1 MNLALPTGPLAQ
13 AIGWALLHVLWQG
26 AVIAALLAVLLAVL
40 SRRSANLRYAVSCAA
55 LALIV
60 VLGVATAIRSYPSS
74 STIPSAPKTLLVDRA
89 AGSSTSLT
97 PVRPDAIRGF
107 VRAANDRLPAV
118 VTLWLLGVA
127 LFSVRLIVDW
137 LRAQR
142 LVTRSAS
149 PASDRWQAAA
159 RRLGLALG
167 VRQVVRLLESAV
179 VEVPAVIGIVRPAIL
194 LPATTL
200 CGLTPAQ
207 IEMIL
212 AHELAHIRRQD
223 FLVNLLQAVVETL
236 LFYHPAV
243 WWISRRVRI
252 ERENCCD
259 DLAIAVCGNRL
270 QYARAL
276 TRLEELRAPALS
288 IAASAN
294 GGSLLERIRRI
305 VGRPA
310 GATGHA
316 VRGAA
321 AFAVLSCVLF
331 AFAAPS
337 FPTVGA
343 STSLLKLRRDVAWAG
358 SATKADGDVAHS
370 ATAGEPTNLDSRDLA
385 VVESAEP
392 PPVAARVEGSDSSSE
407 EDANDEADTI
417 DSETD
422 ADDAPEDG
430 RPSLDDLIAMRVH
443 NVTPALIR
451 EMRSLFPR
459 IELKEIAGMSAV
471 GATPEFVRELRRVG
485 LQVRSASDAQ
495 GLAALGI
502 TGNWVR
508 AMRSTG
514 IAVETARD
522 AQGMK
527 ATGVTPE
534 FVRDI
539 RSAGLDV
546 ESAEEA
552 QGLAALGVTAAFIQD
567 MRSAGLRVD
576 SAKEAQ
582 GLAALGVTA
591 AFIRS
596 IRATGLEIRSAQ
608 DVQGLAATGVT
619 AKLVRG
625 MQAAGIA
632 VTSASEAQGLAAL
645 GVTPE
650 FVRELRD
657 AGVEITDASDAQ
669 SLRALNITPQFVRRL
684 AKAGYR
690 NLTVGELSRL
700 GAAGVTGDFVREM
713 SKYKSQ

>member
-1 MNLALPTGPLAQ
+1 MNLAFATGPLAQ
-13 AIGWALLHVLWQG
+13 AIGWALLHALWQG
-26 AVIAALLAVLLAVL
+26 AVIAALLAVLLAAL
-40 SRRSANLRYAVSCAA
+40 SRRSANLRYAVLCAA

-60 VLGVATAIRSYPSS
+60 ALGVATAIRCYPASPAIS
-74 STIPSAPKTLLVDRA
+74 SAPQTVLVDRA
-89 AGSSTSLT
+89 AGSAVPLA
-97 PVRPDAIRGF
+97 PVRSDAIRVL
-107 VRAANDRLPAV
+107 VRAANDRLPAI
-118 VTLWLLGVA
+118 VTLWLMGVA
-127 LFSVRLIVDW
+127 LFSVRLILDW
-137 LRAQR
+137 LRARR
-142 LVTRSAS
+142 LVTRSVS
-149 PASDRWQAAA
+149 PASDQRQAAA
-159 RRLGLALG
+159 RRLSLALG
-167 VRQVVRLLESAV
+167 VGQVVQLLESVV
-179 VEVPAVIGIVRPAIL
+179 VEVPSVIGIVRPAIL

-200 CGLTPAQ
+200 SGLTPAQ

-223 FLVNLLQAVVETL
+223 FLANLLQAVVETL

-288 IAASAN
+288 LAASAN

-305 VGRPA
+305 VGRPVSP
-310 GATGHA
+310 TGHA
-316 VRGAA
+316 VSGAA

-331 AFAAPS
+331 AIAAPS

-343 STSLLKLRRDVAWAG
+343 STPLPKLRRDVAWAG
-358 SATKADGDVAHS
+358 SATKADGDVAYS

-392 PPVAARVEGSDSSSE
+392 PPVAARVEGSESSSE
-407 EDANDEADTI
+407 DDANDEADTI
-417 DSETD
+417 DSESR
-422 ADDAPEDG
+422 ADDARVDG
-430 RPSLDDLIAMRVH
+430 RPSLDDFIAMRVH

-495 GLAALGI
+495 GLAALGV

-514 IAVETARD
+514 IAVETASD

-552 QGLAALGVTAAFIQD
+552 QGLAALGVTAAFIED

-591 AFIRS
+591 EFIRS
-596 IRATGLEIRSAQ
+596 IRAIGIEIRSAQ

-625 MQAAGIA
+625 LRAAGIA
-632 VTSASEAQGLAAL
+632 VTSAGEAQGLAAL

-650 FVRELRD
+650 FVRELRG

-700 GAAGVTGDFVREM
+700 GAAGVTGDFLREM
-713 SKYKSQ
+713 SRYKSQ